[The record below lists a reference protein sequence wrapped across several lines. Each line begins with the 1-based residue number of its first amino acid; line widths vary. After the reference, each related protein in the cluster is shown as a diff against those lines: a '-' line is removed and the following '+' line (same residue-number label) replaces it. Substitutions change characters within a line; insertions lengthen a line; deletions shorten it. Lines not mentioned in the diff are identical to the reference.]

1 MILFFDTETSTVFNK
16 RKPEIQPRIASIAAV
31 GFSDDGQQ
39 ELVNFYALVKPNG
52 WVMDPG
58 ATKHKGL
65 TTEFLMANGLEP
77 KGVLLMFTL
86 IADQAR
92 LAVAFNSAFDNPVI
106 QYEIKTQMSAELQP
120 IAFDVSKTRCAM
132 LASSLMMK
140 MPNRFGYPGY
150 AWPTLSEAY

>member
-1 MILFFDTETSTVFNK
+1 
-16 RKPEIQPRIASIAAV
+16 
-31 GFSDDGQQ
+31 
-39 ELVNFYALVKPNG
+39 
-52 WVMDPG
+52 
-58 ATKHKGL
+58 
-65 TTEFLMANGLEP
+65 
-77 KGVLLMFTL
+77 MFTL

-106 QYEIKTQMSAELQP
+106 QYEIKTQMGAELQP

-150 AWPTLSEAY
+150 AWPTLSEAYWFMFNKQLEAAHNALNDVRATAYLTFAMRDLGYWNLETDKVAA